1 MSYIGT
7 KIFFGVC
14 LNSYLS
20 YQIMGMASSWLD
32 DRLREERK
40 IILSEI
46 RTSAAVS
53 ASK

>member
-20 YQIMGMASSWLD
+20 LLIMTKASIWLD
-32 DRLREERK
+32 RRLIEDRNAIIEEIK
-40 IILSEI
+40 K
-46 RTSAAVS
+46 TAA
-53 ASK
+53 K

>member
-20 YQIMGMASSWLD
+20 LLIMQKATVWLD
-32 DRLREERK
+32 KRLIQDRNQLIE
-40 IILSEI
+40 EI
-46 RTSAAVS
+46 RKTAA
-53 ASK
+53 K

>member
-20 YQIMGMASSWLD
+20 LLIMNNASVWLD
-32 DRLREERK
+32 TRLIKDRNA
-40 IILSEI
+40 IIEEI
-46 RTSAAVS
+46 RKTAA
-53 ASK
+53 K

>member
-20 YQIMGMASSWLD
+20 LLIVQKASVWLD
-32 DRLREERK
+32 KTLIEDRNR
-40 IILSEI
+40 IIEEI
-46 RTSAAVS
+46 RKTAA
-53 ASK
+53 K

>member
-20 YQIMGMASSWLD
+20 LLIVQKASIWLD
-32 DRLREERK
+32 KRLIEDRNRIIEEIK
-40 IILSEI
+40 K
-46 RTSAAVS
+46 TAA
-53 ASK
+53 K